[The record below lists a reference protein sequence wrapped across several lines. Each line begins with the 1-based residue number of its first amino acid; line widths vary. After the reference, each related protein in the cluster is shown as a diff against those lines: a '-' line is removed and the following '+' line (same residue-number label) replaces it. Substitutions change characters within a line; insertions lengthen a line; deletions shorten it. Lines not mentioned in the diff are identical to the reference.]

1 MRIVLDTNVLVSAL
15 ISRDG
20 PPGRVLAAIR
30 NQRLTLVTS
39 EAQLVELRAVLGRE
53 RLRPYIRFEEGQDLI
68 RDLEAIG
75 EVVADLPNVSAS
87 PDPDDNVILATAV
100 AGQAGQADVVVSGD
114 KQHMLVLGQIEGIP
128 IITASAAVA
137 HFAGVPGQGPGG

>member
-39 EAQLVELRAVLGRE
+39 EAQLVELRTVLRRE
-53 RLRPYIRFEEGQDLI
+53 GLRPYIRREEARDLI
-68 RDLEAIG
+68 RNLEAIG
-75 EVVADLPNVSAS
+75 EVVADLPNVNAS

-100 AGQAGQADVVVSGD
+100 AGQADVVVSGD
-114 KQHMLVLGQIEGIP
+114 KKHMLVLGQIEGIP
-128 IITASAAVA
+128 IITAAALVQ
-137 HFAGVPGQGPGG
+137 FARLPGQGPEG

>member
-87 PDPDDNVILATAV
+87 PHPDDNVILATAV
-100 AGQAGQADVVVSGD
+100 AGQADVVVSGD

-128 IITASAAVA
+128 IITVSAAVA
-137 HFAGVPGQGPGG
+137 HFARVPGQGPGG

>member
-87 PDPDDNVILATAV
+87 PDPDYNVILATAV
-100 AGQAGQADVVVSGD
+100 AGQADVVVSGD

-137 HFAGVPGQGPGG
+137 HFARVPGQGPGG

>member
-100 AGQAGQADVVVSGD
+100 AGQADVVVSGD

-137 HFAGVPGQGPGG
+137 HFARVPGQGPGG

>member
-20 PPGRVLAAIR
+20 PPDRVLAAIR

-75 EVVADLPNVSAS
+75 EVVADLPNVNAS
-87 PDPDDNVILATAV
+87 PDADDNVILATAV
-100 AGQAGQADVVVSGD
+100 VGQADVVVSGD

-137 HFAGVPGQGPGG
+137 QFARVPGQGPGG

>member
-15 ISRDG
+15 ISRGG

-75 EVVADLPNVSAS
+75 EVVAELPNVSAS
-87 PDPDDNVILATAV
+87 PDPDDNVLLATAV
-100 AGQAGQADVVVSGD
+100 AGQADVAVSGD

-137 HFAGVPGQGPGG
+137 HLARVPGQGPGG

>member
-53 RLRPYIRFEEGQDLI
+53 RFRPYIRFEEGQDLI

-75 EVVADLPNVSAS
+75 EVVADLPNVNAS
-87 PDPDDNVILATAV
+87 PDADDNVILATAV
-100 AGQAGQADVVVSGD
+100 AGQADVVVSGD

-137 HFAGVPGQGPGG
+137 QFARVPGQGPGG

>member
-1 MRIVLDTNVLVSAL
+1 VRIVLDTNVLVSAL

-20 PPGRVLAAIR
+20 PPDRVLAAIR

-75 EVVADLPNVSAS
+75 EVVADLPNVNAS
-87 PDPDDNVILATAV
+87 PDADDNVILATAV
-100 AGQAGQADVVVSGD
+100 VGQADVVVSGD

-137 HFAGVPGQGPGG
+137 QFARVPGQGPGG